1 MSNRSVAIRQEG
13 GGVPA
18 LDGRWTVRLLAALAA
33 GPLHYS
39 DIARA
44 LEGISP
50 TVLNER
56 LRDVVDRDLVRHG
69 GNGSP
74 YSLAASTA
82 PLADALR
89 ELRARAQ
96 VVDGS
101 RRALAPPGGVLGI
114 MERRWALAILMCLL
128 DGPKRYSEIGKT
140 LPAMS
145 GYTQSHR
152 MRELAD
158 ARLVERRV
166 AQGPPVSTSYL
177 LSPEGE
183 GLRPALEA
191 IRRWAEDPRRR

>member
-1 MSNRSVAIRQEG
+1 M
-13 GGVPA
+13 
-18 LDGRWTVRLLAALAA
+18 AALAA

-56 LRDVVDRDLVRHG
+56 LRDVVDRGLVRHG

-82 PLADALR
+82 PLGDALR

-101 RRALAPPGGVLGI
+101 GRALAPPGGVLGI
-114 MERRWALAILMCLL
+114 VERRWALAILMCLL
-128 DGPKRYSEIGKT
+128 DGPRRYSEIGKT

-166 AQGPPVSTSYL
+166 AQGPPLSTSYL

-183 GLRPALEA
+183 TLRPALEA
-191 IRRWAEDPRRR
+191 IRRWQRTLAAGERQARPCTTLRQVD